1 MPRLTQIA
9 YERNLELARQQGFDQ
24 GRAHERKVISEDMR
38 KLKEDVRLKILSG
51 IGQAFQANAQA
62 TEALARFVDNYN
74 MNS

>member
-1 MPRLTQIA
+1 MPRLTKSQ
-9 YERNLELARQQGFDQ
+9 YEAELAMTEQRGFQ
-24 GRAHERKVISEDMR
+24 RGREAQKQLMIEDMR

-51 IGQAFQANAQA
+51 IGQCFQANATA